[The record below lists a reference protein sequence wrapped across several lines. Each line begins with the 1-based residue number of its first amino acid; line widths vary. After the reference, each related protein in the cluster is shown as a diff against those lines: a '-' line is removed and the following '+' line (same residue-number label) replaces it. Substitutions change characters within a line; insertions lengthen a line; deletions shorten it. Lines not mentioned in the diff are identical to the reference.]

1 MTFNIAAYWNQ
12 RYLQGRTSG
21 EGSEG
26 DKAIAKARYI
36 DRLIL
41 EEKIDTIA
49 DWGAGDGH
57 VLSMIRLEADYLG
70 IDISR
75 VAVDRLRREY
85 HGIPKRRFLTLDE
98 ARTVEIDVDLAMS
111 LDVIFHCIDDLSYEE
126 HLRRLFGSSHRF
138 VLIHSLNENR
148 GRTAR
153 HVRWRRFTDDVA
165 RIAPEWVLMDQ
176 AAGPSEI
183 GFYLYRKDRP

>member
-26 DKAIAKARYI
+26 DRAIVKAKYI
-36 DRLIL
+36 NELIYD
-41 EEKIDTIA
+41 KGIYTIA

-57 VLSMIRLEADYLG
+57 VLSMVTLETDYLG

-75 VAVDRLRREY
+75 VAIDRLRREW
-85 HGIPKRRFLTLDE
+85 HGVPRRKFLTLDE
-98 ARTVEIDVDLAMS
+98 ARGVEIDVDLAMS
-111 LDVIFHCIDDLSYEE
+111 LDVIFHCIDQPTYEE

-138 VLIHSLNENR
+138 VLIHSLDKDR

-153 HVRWRRFTDDVA
+153 HVRWRHFTPDVA
-165 RIAPEWVLMDQ
+165 RIAPEWVLMEQ
-176 AAGPSEI
+176 TAGPSEI
-183 GFYLYRKDRP
+183 GFYLYRKDES